1 MSDQRAILVLNPNS
15 NAVVTDKMADALVE
29 IDCPDGIS
37 FHCET
42 LTSGPYGIESQ
53 EDIDS
58 VIEPVC
64 ERIVQGDEVAYV
76 IACYSDPGLKQV
88 QERTSKPSF
97 GIQESAISLAV
108 EAHKKFG
115 VIALSEASIAR
126 HLIYIDGLNQTKRL
140 SGERVANLTVAESA
154 SGEQTFSKLL
164 SAGVLLRD
172 DDKAEVIIL
181 GCAGMARHRS
191 PLEMELGIP
200 VIDPVQAA
208 ARRALK
214 AVT

>member
-1 MSDQRAILVLNPNS
+1 M
-15 NAVVTDKMADALVE
+15 
-29 IDCPDGIS
+29 
-37 FHCET
+37 
-42 LTSGPYGIESQ
+42 
-53 EDIDS
+53 
-58 VIEPVC
+58 
-64 ERIVQGDEVAYV
+64 
-76 IACYSDPGLKQV
+76 
-88 QERTSKPSF
+88 
-97 GIQESAISLAV
+97 
-108 EAHKKFG
+108 
-115 VIALSEASIAR
+115 SEASIAR
-126 HLIYIDGLNQTKRL
+126 HLIYIDGLNQTKQL